1 MNTIIE
7 ALNQTIEELRTKEN
21 IQSKGHFVFKKT
33 IIPDAKYPV
42 YKLCTFEL
50 YYVLGKTKDKVISV
64 QDNIR
69 ISDNVGTLRDLE
81 IKFCKE
87 IFTFTSSDK
96 FKNYIF
102 DLFV

>member
-1 MNTIIE
+1 MNTVIE
-7 ALNQTIEELRTKEN
+7 ALNQTVEELRTKEN

-50 YYVLGKTKDKVISV
+50 YYVLDKTKDKIISV

-81 IKFCKE
+81 IKFYKE
-87 IFTFTSSDK
+87 LFMFIFSDK

-102 DLFV
+102 NLFI

>member
-1 MNTIIE
+1 MNTVIE

-50 YYVLGKTKDKVISV
+50 YYILGKFKDKVISI
-64 QDNIR
+64 QDTIR
-69 ISDNVGTLRDLE
+69 MPEGGGDLRELK

-87 IFTFTSSDK
+87 LFIFSSGDK
-96 FKNYIF
+96 FGKYIN
-102 DLFV
+102 DLFD

>member
-1 MNTIIE
+1 MNTVIE
-7 ALNQTIEELRTKEN
+7 ALNQTVEELKKQNN

-50 YYVLGKTKDKVISV
+50 YYVLDKTKDKIISV

-81 IKFCKE
+81 IKFYKE
-87 IFTFTSSDK
+87 LFMFTSSDK

-102 DLFV
+102 DLFI

>member
-1 MNTIIE
+1 MNTVIE
-7 ALNQTIEELRTKEN
+7 ALNQTVEELRKQNN

-33 IIPDAKYPV
+33 IISDAKYPV

-50 YYVLGKTKDKVISV
+50 YYVLDKTKYKIISV

-69 ISDNVGTLRDLE
+69 ISDNIGTLRDLE

-96 FKNYIF
+96 FKDYIF